1 MRHQRPILSV
11 ATTLVFWGLAGTM
24 SAIAFGSVFAGLLM
38 TIIFGHPLFFAGGLM
53 LGPLAGA
60 IGGPVF
66 GLVNGALAIRRGRSG
81 SRTKH
86 VFLVGILGGVI
97 FGVVGAGY
105 LAWLEEE
112 ESHQPTVSP
121 KVVHAAAGQAVE
133 PRGRVLGSNGAV
145 HATPDGGRV
154 IEHRKHPFES
164 ERSGFDVA
172 TATATAIGG
181 FLYGGLFGAVCRTT
195 RLRIWKHRVK

>member
-1 MRHQRPILSV
+1 MNHQRPILSV
-11 ATTLVFWGLAGTM
+11 TTTLVFWTLAGTM

-66 GLVNGALAIRRGRSG
+66 GFVYGAVAIRRGGSS

-86 VFLVGILGGVI
+86 VLLSGVLGGVI

-105 LAWLEEE
+105 LAWLAGE
-112 ESHQPTVSP
+112 ESHQPTMSP

-133 PRGRVLGSNGAV
+133 PRGRVPGSNGAV

-154 IEHRKHPFES
+154 IEHGKHAPGS
-164 ERSGFDVA
+164 ARPRGFALAA
-172 TATATAIGG
+172 TIGG
-181 FLYGGLFGAVCRTT
+181 FLYGGLFGLVCGSR
-195 RLRIWKHRVK
+195 RRHQ